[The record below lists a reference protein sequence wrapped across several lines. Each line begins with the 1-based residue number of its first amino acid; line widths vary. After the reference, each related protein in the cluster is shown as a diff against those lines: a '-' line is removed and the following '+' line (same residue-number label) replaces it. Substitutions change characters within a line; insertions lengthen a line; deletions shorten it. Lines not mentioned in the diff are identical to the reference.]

1 MNNFFT
7 VYAILIGLIAGSFFG
22 MLIPRLHHN
31 EKGIVFGRSHCPKC
45 KHALG
50 AWNLIPILSFIMQ
63 KGRCAFC
70 HKKISALYPLIEL
83 STALCFGAL
92 YMKFQQ
98 WDIWLLWA
106 VLFGFLIL
114 IFFYDLRYQEIHDAF
129 MLPAILFALIAAF
142 YLKNFENAFIGGL
155 LGSVFFGLQWWIS
168 KGKWVGSGDIRIGA
182 FMGLML
188 GWQNTLA
195 ALFLSYI
202 LGTIISLYL
211 LATRKAT
218 GKSMIPLGPFL
229 AMGTSAVFFY
239 GEGLIDWYL
248 NLMV

>member
-1 MNNFFT
+1 MNN
-7 VYAILIGLIAGSFFG
+7 YSILIGLIAGSFFG

-31 EKGIVFGRSHCPKC
+31 EKGIVLGRSHCPKC

-50 AWNLIPILSFIMQ
+50 AWNLIPVFSFIMQ

-70 HKKISALYPLIEL
+70 HKKISVFYPIIEL

-92 YMKFQQ
+92 AYKIPQI
-98 WDIWLLWA
+98 DIWIIYA

-114 IFFYDLRYQEIHDAF
+114 IFFYDLLYKEIHDAF
-129 MLPAILFALIAAF
+129 MLPAILFAIIAAL
-142 YLKNFENAFIGGL
+142 YLNNFESALIGGL
-155 LGSVFFGLQWWIS
+155 IGSVFFGLQWWIS
-168 KGKWVGSGDIRIGA
+168 KGAWVGSGDIRIGA

-188 GWQNTLA
+188 GWQNTVA

-202 LGTIISLYL
+202 LGTIAGLYL
-211 LATRKAT
+211 LATGKAT
-218 GKSMIPLGPFL
+218 NKSSIPLGPFL
-229 AMGTSAVFFY
+229 ALGTGAIFFY
-239 GEGLIDWYL
+239 GDGLIDWYL